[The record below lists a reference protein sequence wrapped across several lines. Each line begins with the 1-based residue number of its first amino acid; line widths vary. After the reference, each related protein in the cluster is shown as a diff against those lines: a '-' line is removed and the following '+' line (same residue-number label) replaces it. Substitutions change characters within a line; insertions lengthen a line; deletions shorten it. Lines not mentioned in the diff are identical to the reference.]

1 MKLKNRIAI
10 IDEENASR
18 LIKLYDGIKD
28 ISDLSKIVNNHLAV
42 VIDEIEEDE
51 NISLERKVY

>member
-1 MKLKNRIAI
+1 MI
-10 IDEENASR
+10 IDEKNMNR

-28 ISDLSKIVNNHLAV
+28 ADELSKIVNGHLNV

-51 NISLERKVY
+51 KMCVLK